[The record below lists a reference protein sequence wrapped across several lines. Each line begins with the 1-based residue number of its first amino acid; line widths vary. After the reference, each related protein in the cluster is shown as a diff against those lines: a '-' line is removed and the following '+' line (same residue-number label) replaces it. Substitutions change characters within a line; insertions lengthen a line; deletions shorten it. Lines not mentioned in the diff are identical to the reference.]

1 MTKSTNGRYA
11 QHHMKIGV
19 DERIQIIRRPNTDTI
34 NESTPKL
41 EDTKIMRYEP
51 AEDYNQDEIQN
62 RFGTWL
68 SNHPAL
74 SVLIASIGLIVF
86 GILFIRAI

>member
-1 MTKSTNGRYA
+1 MTKSTNGRYTP
-11 QHHMKIGV
+11 HHMKIGV
-19 DERIQIIRRPNTDTI
+19 DERIQIIRRPNAEPINEDTI
-34 NESTPKL
+34 KP
-41 EDTKIMRYEP
+41 EDSKIMRNEP

-68 SNHPAL
+68 SNRPAF

-86 GILFIRAI
+86 GILIFRAV